1 MSCFYVLGIYSL
13 SFLSFINVFSHSLC
27 YLFIL
32 SMIAFSVQK
41 FLSLIRSHLFIF
53 AVISFTLGRDLKKY
67 CCELYPRVFC
77 LFFSRSVI
85 VSNITFRSHPFWVIF
100 AYDVREYSDS
110 ILLHVVSTFPRDY
123 LWRDFLFS
131 IVYSYLLC
139 CRLIDHQCV
148 GLFLPCSIDLYVC
161 FSAST
166 ILFLLL

>member
-13 SFLSFINVFSHSLC
+13 SFLSFINVFCHSLC

-32 SMIAFSVQK
+32 SMISFSVQK

-53 AVISFTLGRDLKKY
+53 AFISFTLGRDLKKY
-67 CCELYPRVFC
+67 CCELYTTMFC
-77 LFFSRSVI
+77 LFFSKSVI
-85 VSNITFRSHPFWVIF
+85 VFNITFRSHQFWVIF
-100 AYDVREYSDS
+100 AYDVREYSDF
-110 ILLHVVSTFPRDY
+110 ILLHVVPTFSRDY

-148 GLFLPCSIDLYVC
+148 GLFLPCFHWSIC
-161 FSAST
+161 
-166 ILFLLL
+166 LF

>member
-13 SFLSFINVFSHSLC
+13 SFLSFINIFSHSLC
-27 YLFIL
+27 CLFIL
-32 SMIAFSVQK
+32 SMIAFVMQK
-41 FLSLIRSHLFIF
+41 LSSLIRSYLFIF
-53 AVISFTLGRDLKKY
+53 AFISFTLGRNPKKY
-67 CCELYPRVFC
+67 CCGLYPRVFC

-85 VSNITFRSHPFWVIF
+85 VFNITFRSHPFWVIF
-100 AYDVREYSDS
+100 AYDVRKYSDF
-110 ILLHVVSTFPRDY
+110 ILLHVVSSFPRNC

-161 FSAST
+161 FSDST